1 MTIFDKLFKKKAQD
15 NIGGVEDFMILI
27 RVYYQATIA
36 SHIGINNLAALPDL
50 RVLRLAAQ
58 NVLAT
63 LFAKAILPEQ
73 RSDCR

>member
-50 RVLRLAAQ
+50 RVFKQTYHVTCRKKAMPED
-58 NVLAT
+58 V
-63 LFAKAILPEQ
+63 AKHL
-73 RSDCR
+73 